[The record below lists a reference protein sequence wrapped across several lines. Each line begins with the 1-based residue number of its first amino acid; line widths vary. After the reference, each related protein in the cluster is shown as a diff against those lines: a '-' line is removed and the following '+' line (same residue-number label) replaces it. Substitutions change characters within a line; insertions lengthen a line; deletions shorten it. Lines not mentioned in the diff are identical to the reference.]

1 MEYQCEIVEQQ
12 AQTTLVVRTRTAVG
26 NMPQVLGEAFHG
38 ILNYLDETDG
48 KCIGAPF
55 VAYYNMDKDMDNL
68 DIEIGFPVSKKLL
81 GKGEVQSS
89 EIPAGKQATCL
100 YVGPYNQIE
109 PAYGVLMK
117 YVQEKELTPTGVAY
131 EFYLNDPGETLE
143 SDLQTKI
150 VFPLK

>member
-1 MEYQCEIVEQQ
+1 MRNKCEIVEQH

-38 ILNYLDETDG
+38 ILNYLGETDG

-55 VAYYNMDKDMDNL
+55 VAYYNMDMDDL
-68 DIEIGFPVSKKLL
+68 DIEIGFPVSKKLP

-117 YVQEKELTPTGVAY
+117 YIQEKGLTPTGVAY
-131 EFYLNDPGETLE
+131 EFYLNDPGETPE
-143 SDLQTKI
+143 SELQTKI
-150 VFPLK
+150 AFPLK